1 MGDSRISLNEKSKIQ
16 PAPKIRGRLSAFVLL
31 DKEELVCYDDAV
43 ILTLSENAA

>member
-1 MGDSRISLNEKSKIQ
+1 MLGEKSQIQ
-16 PAPKIRGRLSAFVLL
+16 PVLKIRGRLSAFVLL

>member
-1 MGDSRISLNEKSKIQ
+1 MPGEKSQIQ
-16 PAPKIRGRLSAFVLL
+16 PVPKIRDRLSAFVLL

>member
-1 MGDSRISLNEKSKIQ
+1 MVISRNIPGKKSKIQ
-16 PAPKIRGRLSAFVLL
+16 PAPKVRGRLYAFVLL